1 MWPSLHLAE
10 FLGTPNESGN
20 ESIDFGLASPLHHKA
35 SILAKS
41 LLGPDMEFDFDM
53 LITKEG
59 RTETETPW
67 HCDEAYWLKEMPD
80 KRELKVLPVY
90 LVYEVP
96 MVLKDQKVV
105 MVPSVSQ
112 VQSVQWE
119 KREISAHL
127 VFPDT
132 MDREV

>member
-1 MWPSLHLAE
+1 MVSRE
-10 FLGTPNESGN
+10 
-20 ESIDFGLASPLHHKA
+20 
-35 SILAKS
+35 ILVLVAIKV
-41 LLGPDMEFDFDM
+41 L
-53 LITKEG
+53 
-59 RTETETPW
+59 TEKKVKLVTRDT
-67 HCDEAYWLKEMPD
+67 KEMPD

>member
-1 MWPSLHLAE
+1 VVSRE
-10 FLGTPNESGN
+10 
-20 ESIDFGLASPLHHKA
+20 
-35 SILAKS
+35 ILVLVAIKV
-41 LLGPDMEFDFDM
+41 L
-53 LITKEG
+53 
-59 RTETETPW
+59 TEKKVKLVTRDT
-67 HCDEAYWLKEMPD
+67 KEMPD

-90 LVYEVP
+90 PVSEAP